1 MTLARRVYSRE
12 LKIAV
17 MRQID
22 AGRTPAEL
30 ARQFQLSPKLLEKW
44 RTDWRAKGPEL
55 AFPGNGQ
62 RAEAPVLDQGRRVAE
77 LERKIGQLTMENDW
91 LKKALRHFK
100 EQHPPAVVNGEIAC
114 SSKSGK
120 RSRGAKQ

>member
-1 MTLARRVYSRE
+1 MDLARQVYSRE
-12 LKIAV
+12 LKVSV

-22 AGRTPAEL
+22 GGRTPAEL

-44 RTDWRAKGPEL
+44 RTEWRAKGPEL

-62 RAEAPVLDQGRRVAE
+62 RASVAVLDQGRRIGE
-77 LERKIGQLTMENDW
+77 LERKVGQLTMENDW

-100 EQHPPAVVNGEIAC
+100 EQHPPAVVSGAVAC
-114 SSKSGK
+114 LRKSSKPQRK
-120 RSRGAKQ
+120 AKP

>member
-1 MTLARRVYSRE
+1 MDLARRVYSRE
-12 LKIAV
+12 LKVSV

-62 RAEAPVLDQGRRVAE
+62 RAEAPVLEQGRRIAE
-77 LERKIGQLTMENDW
+77 LERKIGQLTVENDF
-91 LKKALRHFK
+91 LKKALRHFR
-100 EQHPPAVVNGEIAC
+100 EQHPPAVVNGEAAC
-114 SSKSGK
+114 LRKSARKTGK
-120 RSRGAKQ
+120 AKP

>member
-1 MTLARRVYSRE
+1 
-12 LKIAV
+12 

-22 AGRTPAEL
+22 GGRTAAEL

-44 RTDWRAKGPEL
+44 RTEWRAKGSNL

-62 RAEAPVLDQGRRVAE
+62 RAEAPVLDQGRRVGE
-77 LERKIGQLTMENDW
+77 LERKVGQLTMENDW

-100 EQHPPAVVNGEIAC
+100 EQHPPAVVSGAVAC
-114 SSKSGK
+114 LRKSGK
-120 RSRGAKQ
+120 PQRKAKP

>member
-1 MTLARRVYSRE
+1 MDLARQVYSRE
-12 LKIAV
+12 LKVSV

-22 AGRTPAEL
+22 SGRTPAEL

-44 RTDWRAKGPEL
+44 RTEWRAKGPEL

-62 RAEAPVLDQGRRVAE
+62 RAAAPVLDQGRQIAE

-100 EQHPPAVVNGEIAC
+100 EQHPPAVVSGAVAC
-114 SSKSGK
+114 LRKSGK
-120 RSRGAKQ
+120 PQRKVKP